1 MPSSPAKTLVE
12 TSYNRLRS
20 DIIAG
25 KLAPGAKLRIEELRE
40 DYQIGAS
47 PLREALNRLAGEGFV
62 TVEEQRGFKVAPI
75 SLDDLQD
82 LSRMR
87 IMLEC
92 EALRDSIRN
101 GDDEWE
107 ANLVAAYHRL
117 QKAEQSYGKNLA
129 EWERR
134 NEEFHESLVAACVS
148 PWLLRLRHIL
158 YEQHKRYRFIAIL
171 TRDED
176 RDVPPGAPENHGSY
190 PVTERGRCLYGNEV
204 PYPENAGNQHP
215 GICRTGKDYR
225 QLRPVPKANTHFVN
239 PGYRRSGGWHS
250 SCYNGY
256 SYRII
261 VIFCLLHSNGA
272 LMHFYAHRSV
282 KTWHHTIPT
291 NSKT

>member
-134 NEEFHESLVAACVS
+134 NEEFHESLVAACAS

-171 TRDED
+171 TREED
-176 RDVPPGAPENHGSY
+176 RDVHLEHGKIMEATLSRDVEAACTATKYHIRRTLETSTRVFAELEKITVNSAPF
-190 PVTERGRCLYGNEV
+190 P
-204 PYPENAGNQHP
+204 
-215 GICRTGKDYR
+215 R
-225 QLRPVPKANTHFVN
+225 Q
-239 PGYRRSGGWHS
+239 
-250 SCYNGY
+250 
-256 SYRII
+256 I
-261 VIFCLLHSNGA
+261 
-272 LMHFYAHRSV
+272 
-282 KTWHHTIPT
+282 HTL
-291 NSKT
+291 